1 MSPCV
6 AVVGAAPSRH
16 LTEIKGLLDSVS
28 VWTSPIPIKFVGE
41 GRIAVDGELSERNE
55 RRVAFFLPSL
65 AGGGGERVM
74 LEIARHF
81 VQHGFVVDV
90 VITRR
95 GGPLWESVPEHVRLI
110 NFQSWKTPTCLPK
123 LIRYIRRERPAV
135 LISAVELGNLTAL
148 LAKRFFT
155 RRLRLIVSQ
164 HTHFTAM
171 YQHCG
176 FMLRVALRLTALLL
190 PAADTIVAVS
200 SGVAEDLYRWLPRMT
215 AGRVRIIPNPV
226 VTPALVEQARL
237 PVEHS
242 WFDDPRTPVVLTVG
256 RLVIRYKDQP
266 TLLKAF
272 AEILKSRSA
281 KLIVLGEGPDKA
293 GLMDLAHQLGIQ
305 RSVDFVGFQPN
316 PFAYMA
322 RAQIFVLSSLFE
334 GLPTALIEAM
344 ACGVPVVATDC
355 PGGLREILEGGKWGR
370 LVPVGDWR
378 LLARGILDTLDNP
391 VPADYLTARA
401 NHYSSTASGDRYVEL
416 ANRLMQ
422 ASLEGG

>member
-1 MSPCV
+1 M
-6 AVVGAAPSRH
+6 
-16 LTEIKGLLDSVS
+16 
-28 VWTSPIPIKFVGE
+28 WTSPIPTKFIGE
-41 GRIAVDGELSERNE
+41 GRIAVDGELSKRNE

-74 LEIARHF
+74 LGIARHF
-81 VQHGFVVDV
+81 IRHGFVVDV
-90 VITRR
+90 VVTRR
-95 GGPLWESVPEHVRLI
+95 GGSFWESDLEHIRLI
-110 NFQSWKTPTCLPK
+110 NLQSWKTPTCLPK
-123 LIRYIRRERPAV
+123 LIRYIRYERPAV

-148 LAKRFFT
+148 LAKKFFT
-155 RRLRLIVSQ
+155 RRLCLVVSQ

-200 SGVAEDLYRWLPRMT
+200 SSVAEDLHRWLPRTT

-237 PVEHS
+237 PIEHS

-256 RLVIRYKDQP
+256 RLVILHKDQP

-272 AEILKSRSA
+272 AETLKSRSA

-293 GLMDLAHQLGIQ
+293 RLMDLARQLGIQ

-322 RAQIFVLSSLFE
+322 RAQIFVLSSSFE

-355 PGGLREILEGGKWGR
+355 PGGTREILEGGKWGR

-378 LLARGILDTLDNP
+378 LLARGISDTLDNP
-391 VPADYLTARA
+391 IPGDSLIARA
-401 NHYSSTASGDRYVEL
+401 NHYSSTVSGGRYLAL

-422 ASLEGG
+422 ASPGDG